1 MAAAAVT
8 ENYDSIFFFMG
19 RANPPTMGHINAM
32 YKLLEL
38 AVLQTTNDNPLPM
51 IFLSK
56 TSNSERLRTLVN
68 RRERQSVM
76 RKINRLHKEDGLN
89 KETLINS
96 IETTSDDEPVIH
108 KVKFVSAEKKS
119 KYPNV
124 KHQLHENPLD
134 FETKRHF
141 VNLLLKSYVKKKAN
155 EIREQNSMLADRLL
169 EVYRKLQILPATGL
183 YHCFGQ
189 VAAKAYEQSPQVPS
203 SRIYYMYGDDERK
216 VGPKTCLQICS
227 IDDDTN
233 SLHCHESRQTEIVSA
248 SSALDVGKRG
258 KIRKQTNPSAA
269 SISREMKDVK
279 EEAAKN
285 VPASERKATTVF
297 ASVSGYM
304 CVPLSRT
311 QGEGANISG
320 SGIRLLAA
328 GEGDK
333 VQNKADFKDHYKPY
347 LSSKKAEEL
356 FQKVHSGITEI
367 ATTKPIT
374 RLSLPKSASSATAES
389 SSAQSS
395 LGKRKPREGGTRK
408 KKRKKGKTHKNKK
421 KARKKKRKSRQKRNF
436 KKRKSLQ
443 KKNFKKRTTRR
454 KKIQYAGKE
463 GARIEEEE
471 CISYADIFEW
481 HPSAISVG
489 EGLWLKPGD
498 GPDAPDHLPPLE
510 VRVHKLY
517 TAGINE
523 ETRSQQP
530 ARVVVIPVVD
540 LEKPPRHQRKLTL
553 KEEDLMPV
561 RYTNEEGR
569 EHRGTH
575 KYKLCHL

>member
-1 MAAAAVT
+1 MALAAAAVT
-8 ENYDSIFFFMG
+8 ENYDSIYFFMG

-38 AVLQTTNDNPLPM
+38 AALQTTNHNPLLM

-56 TSNSERLRTLVN
+56 TSNSERLRTVTNLKE
-68 RRERQSVM
+68 RRQMM
-76 RKINRLHKEDGLN
+76 RKINALHNKRGLN

-96 IETTSDDEPVIH
+96 IETTNDYEPITHNVQ
-108 KVKFVSAEKKS
+108 FVSAAKDTES
-119 KYPNV
+119 IYPHV
-124 KHQLHENPLD
+124 KHKLFENPLD
-134 FETKRHF
+134 FETKQEF
-141 VNLLLKSYVKKKAN
+141 VNLLLKSYVEKKAS

-169 EVYRKLQILPATGL
+169 EVYSKLQILPATGL
-183 YHCFGQ
+183 YHCFSQ
-189 VAAKAYEQSPQVPS
+189 VAAKAYEQSTQVPS

-216 VGPKTCLQICS
+216 VGPKTCLQICR

-233 SLHCHESRQTEIVSA
+233 SLDCHQPRQTEIVSA
-248 SSALDVGKRG
+248 RSAMDKGK
-258 KIRKQTNPSAA
+258 KRKVIEQIQKVKAA
-269 SISREMKDVK
+269 AANKVPDSI
-279 EEAAKN
+279 
-285 VPASERKATTVF
+285 RKATTAF
-297 ASVSGYM
+297 ASASGYM

-328 GEGDK
+328 GHK
-333 VQNKADFKDHYKPY
+333 VQDEAAFKEHYNPY
-347 LSSKKAEEL
+347 LSPEKAGEL
-356 FQKVHSGITEI
+356 FQKVHSGITSI
-367 ATTKPIT
+367 TSTVPIT
-374 RLSLPKSASSATAES
+374 RLSLSKDALIKAAQSPSPS
-389 SSAQSS
+389 SSSSSS
-395 LGKRKPREGGTRK
+395 LGKRKTGQGGTRK
-408 KKRKKGKTHKNKK
+408 KKRKKGKTRKNKK
-421 KARKKKRKSRQKRNF
+421 KARKKKRKSRQK
-436 KKRKSLQ
+436 
-443 KKNFKKRTTRR
+443 KNFKKRTTRKR
-454 KKIQYAGKE
+454 YSGKVPASLLPPPE
-463 GARIEEEE
+463 EEEIEPVPEEEE

-540 LEKPPRHQRKLTL
+540 LEKLPRRQRKLTL

-561 RYTNEEGR
+561 EHTNVAGR
-569 EHRGTH
+569 RQQGTH
-575 KYKLCHL
+575 KYKLCRL